1 MQQKVLKDYKNRSYY
16 LSPRKWYNSFFE
28 KKIFLEFSL
37 AQLKVFCLEIIYE
50 PIVNNNNNV
59 TQIENFENTY
69 TAIFSTKIWIFKH
82 RVKRRHYENKIK
94 KMLVLKSN

>member
-1 MQQKVLKDYKNRSYY
+1 MQPKVLKDYKNRSYY
-16 LSPRKWYNSFFE
+16 LSPRKWYISFFE

-69 TAIFSTKIWIFKH
+69 TAIFSSKTPPKPC
-82 RVKRRHYENKIK
+82 R
-94 KMLVLKSN
+94 